1 MALNL
6 FIWCYFQQ
14 WAWYRKENG
23 FFFEQVGVNLYQK
36 QLELVAYSNTRG
48 SVNDKILYHVCCNT
62 RLVKKSLADR
72 IASTS
77 GKKILYTCKQ
87 CFSKLDLPVSLS
99 TYATCNNID
108 RGTKI
113 SWRQKVFEIMCA
125 SVTGEAEYE
134 TCSQRY
140 NIFLLQIIYC
150 VIS

>member
-1 MALNL
+1 M
-6 FIWCYFQQ
+6 
-14 WAWYRKENG
+14 
-23 FFFEQVGVNLYQK
+23 
-36 QLELVAYSNTRG
+36 
-48 SVNDKILYHVCCNT
+48 NDKILYHVCCNT

-113 SWRQKVFEIMCA
+113 SWRQKVFEIICA

-140 NIFLLQIIYC
+140 NIFLLQIIHC